1 MKISNYI
8 NNTNSIMESN
18 TAKTHRTSSSAS
30 EKTTAEQAVKLSISD
45 EARESYRSLLQQN
58 RQESYDDMLK
68 QRELLKSGKIVDID
82 YGYEISKIS
91 KKVTDMNKE
100 AANAEGRSLSLAEK
114 TKNYATAYANLRD
127 EIIRGYESGTREIYV
142 ANEKGTHKLTR
153 DEELCNL
160 DASYK
165 ATLDEFTTREQTNAH
180 AREIIGREINKIAS
194 LH

>member
-1 MKISNYI
+1 MRISNYI
-8 NNTNSIMESN
+8 NKANPIMERN
-18 TAKTHRTSSSAS
+18 TAKTQHTSNPTSG
-30 EKTTAEQAVKLSISD
+30 KPTAGQAVKLSISD

-82 YGYEISKIS
+82 YGYEISK
-91 KKVTDMNKE
+91 KATDMNKE
-100 AANAEGRSLSLAEK
+100 AETTQGRTLSLAEK
-114 TKNYATAYANLRD
+114 TKNYATAYTNLRD
-127 EIIRGYESGTREIYV
+127 EIIKGYESGRREIYV
-142 ANEKGTHKLTR
+142 ADENGTRKLTQ
-153 DEELCNL
+153 DEELRNL

-165 ATLDEFTTREQTNAH
+165 TTLDEFTTREKTNAH